1 MSTTNCGPQ
10 TPPGTNGH
18 PTPDDYRKPEDL
30 RGFLPD
36 DTPRHGPEPPTETQ
50 CPAAGARP
58 VEDPGTTPPAPISP
72 SPDPDSPS
80 DTTQGIATPSDI
92 PEISETPASPPET
105 QPTTDPVSWR
115 PLAPVGT
122 SEGGLGTGSENGHQ
136 SAPPKTPVGGFC
148 ATPRATPPAPF
159 SEMPFDYIPQQGNGW
174 YADAQDGENPETL
187 PSLADRVQDPYS
199 YLHLP
204 PTQWYVP
211 GMIAIG
217 LLTLLYGPPKSGK
230 STLLAAM
237 LRALSMGGEFLG
249 HEVQPIR
256 TLLLSEMRPE
266 AIRSQMVAAGDTIPT
281 DRRGVLLAKDCQGLN
296 PAQLTDALLTL
307 CRETDDP
314 PQLLV
319 IDTLGMFYP
328 MEAGESGNDYSSTN
342 RQMEHLHRLADGLRD
357 IGAAAVSTHHSR
369 KTDGTG
375 AQAVLGSSALSAA
388 FDVLCQLKVDNK
400 GNRTLGF
407 TTRVDDHL
415 MPALGTLMFD
425 EGIAKLEAKGAGN
438 VAEKDISKSTA
449 WVQGLILVAV
459 NKGAETRSQVQ
470 ADYPGMDVS
479 KSQYNRLLEDL
490 VAKGLLSAA
499 PSPGKETRYALTA
512 QGTAHA
518 SGRGW

>member
-1 MSTTNCGPQ
+1 MIHQHQDHRDDPEHIFPVQGVSASADEQGGCGGPVRPQ
-10 TPPGTNGH
+10 GGKSQPQ
-18 PTPDDYRKPEDL
+18 
-30 RGFLPD
+30 
-36 DTPRHGPEPPTETQ
+36 DTPGEQ
-50 CPAAGARP
+50 
-58 VEDPGTTPPAPISP
+58 P
-72 SPDPDSPS
+72 SPDVH
-80 DTTQGIATPSDI
+80 
-92 PEISETPASPPET
+92 ETHENN
-105 QPTTDPVSWR
+105 PTTDPVSWR

-122 SEGGLGTGSENGHQ
+122 SEEGLGTGSENGHQ
-136 SAPPKTPVGGFC
+136 SAPPKTPVGGFR

-159 SEMPFDYIPQQGNGW
+159 SEMPFDYIPQQGNGR
-174 YADAQDGENPETL
+174 YADAQNGENPEPL

-199 YLHLP
+199 FLHLP
-204 PTQWYVP
+204 PTRWYVP
-211 GMIAIG
+211 GLIAPD
-217 LLTLLYGPPKSGK
+217 LLTLIFGPPKSGK
-230 STLLAAM
+230 STLLAAL
-237 LRALSMGGEFLG
+237 LRALSMGGQFLG
-249 HEVQPIR
+249 HEVQSIR

-266 AIRSQMVAAGDTIPT
+266 AIRSQMVTAGDTTPT
-281 DRRGVLLAKDCQGLN
+281 DRRGVLLSADCRGLN

-319 IDTLGMFYP
+319 IDTLGTFYP
-328 MEAGESGNDYSSTN
+328 MEAGESGNDYGSTG
-342 RQMEHLHRLADGLRD
+342 RQMEHLHRLAAGLKEM
-357 IGAAAVSTHHSR
+357 GAAVAATHHAR
-369 KTDGTG
+369 KTDAAG
-375 AQAVLGSSALSAA
+375 AQAVLGSSALAAA

-415 MPALGTLMFD
+415 MPSLATLTFE

-490 VAKGLLSAA
+490 VAKGLISAA
-499 PSPGKETRYALTA
+499 PSPGKETRYAPTA

-518 SGRGW
+518 SERGWQR